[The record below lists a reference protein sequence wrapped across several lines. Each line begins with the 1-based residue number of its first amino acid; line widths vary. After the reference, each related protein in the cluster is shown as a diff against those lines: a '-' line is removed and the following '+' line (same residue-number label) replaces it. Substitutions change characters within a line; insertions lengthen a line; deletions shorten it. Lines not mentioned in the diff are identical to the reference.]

1 MINYYSFS
9 LHSHH
14 VQHRHHHHCHNPTTT
29 VTPITVAIIGTLLI
43 PLPQFI
49 KFSPVRQAIALVS
62 FLRRGLLLFV
72 IPYYPHNNRFS
83 LHVTQTAAI

>member
-1 MINYYSFS
+1 MFNIAITTTATT
-9 LHSHH
+9 
-14 VQHRHHHHCHNPTTT
+14 PTTT
-29 VTPITVAIIGTLLI
+29 VTPITVTIIGTLII

-62 FLRRGLLLFV
+62 FLRRVLLFV